1 MKKYFSIL
9 LLVGLGFLCSCNNEF
24 FGQGPFDP
32 DNPDDESPLNL
43 EISPCDEGIEI
54 DPADVPQVILDY
66 LDDNFPNTPI
76 DEVELFELDGET
88 VYGIELENDLH
99 ILFDQNGLVITSG
112 NDDDDEVVPVDSLLQ
127 SIIDYVGTNY
137 QGASIESASFEVEYG
152 MIFFEIYLTDG
163 TELYFDLDG
172 NFICQDE
179 ESDDE
184 DDDGHDD
191 DDEEDDDDSDDDDD
205 EGDDE
210 DDDNDDDE
218 IDDLPENILEYIDS
232 NYPNYEIEEA
242 ELEELCDSTMAYEVE
257 LEDGEDDL
265 ELFFDLDGN
274 FLYSEIEASFSDL
287 PAAVVT
293 ALETTYPDYTIDN
306 DEVYIL
312 EFANGTIQYEV
323 ELYGSNNEELEVIL
337 SADGSIICENNS

>member
-1 MKKYFSIL
+1 MKKYFSFL
-9 LLVGLGFLCSCNNEF
+9 LLVGLGFLCSCNNDF
-24 FGQGPFDP
+24 FWQGPFSP
-32 DNPDDESPLNL
+32 NNPEEESLLNL
-43 EISPCDEGIEI
+43 EISPCDEGVEV
-54 DPADVPQVILDY
+54 DPNDVPQAILDY
-66 LDDNFPNTPI
+66 LDTNFPDIPI
-76 DEVELFELDGET
+76 DEVELFDLDGEA

-112 NDDDDEVVPVDSLLQ
+112 NVDDDEVVPIDSLLQ

-137 QGASIESASFEVEYG
+137 QGASIESASFEVVYG
-152 MIFFEIYLTDG
+152 VIFFEIHLTDG
-163 TELYFDLDG
+163 TEVYFDLDG
-172 NFICQDE
+172 NFICLDE
-179 ESDDE
+179 ENDDD

-191 DDEEDDDDSDDDDD
+191 DDEEEEDDDDSDDDDD
-205 EGDDE
+205 GD
-210 DDDNDDDE
+210 DDDE
-218 IDDLPENILEYIDS
+218 IEDLPENIVDYINTNFPD
-232 NYPNYEIEEA
+232 YEIEEA
-242 ELEELCDSTMAYEVE
+242 EMEELCDSTMVYEVE
-257 LEDGEDDL
+257 LEDGEEEL

-312 EFANGTIQYEV
+312 EFADGTIQYEV
-323 ELYGSNNEELEVIL
+323 ELYGNNDEEFEVIL